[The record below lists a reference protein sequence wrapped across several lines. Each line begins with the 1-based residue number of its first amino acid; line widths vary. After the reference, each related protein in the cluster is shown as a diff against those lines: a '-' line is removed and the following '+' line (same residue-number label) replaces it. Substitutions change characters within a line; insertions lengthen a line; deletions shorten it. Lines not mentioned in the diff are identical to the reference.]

1 MQSEQAEIKFRIP
14 QWGDPTQ
21 IEWPT
26 DPDTGEELIDHS
38 NAIDIT
44 SGGGGG
50 GGSSDPVTMN
60 VGTVT
65 TGTAGS
71 NASANITDNG
81 NNSFTLNMTIPRGQ
95 DGTNGTNGTNGTT
108 PVFSSPPTTSTLS
121 AGSSATA
128 SISGSGTSSSPYKF
142 SFGIPRGYTG
152 STGSQ
157 GPSAISNYSLTSAS
171 GYIVLNNGFKIQWK
185 TLASSSSNTASTIT
199 PPINFTSFS
208 WTLTQSIIGGVT
220 ISESSTNSAS
230 VARVCG
236 AEASASSSLNS
247 FRVFH
252 HTNQTRHVVML
263 GV

>member
-1 MQSEQAEIKFRIP
+1 M
-14 QWGDPTQ
+14 
-21 IEWPT
+21 
-26 DPDTGEELIDHS
+26 IDHS
-38 NAIDIT
+38 AAIDIT

-60 VGTVT
+60 IGTVT

-108 PVFSSPPTTSTLS
+108 PIFSSTTTTSTLS

-142 SFGIPRGYTG
+142 SFGIPRGNTG
-152 STGSQ
+152 STGAT
-157 GPSAISNYSLTSAS
+157 GPSAISRYSLTNDA
-171 GYIVLNNGFKIQWK
+171 GYIVLSNGFKIQWK
-185 TLASSSSNTASTIT
+185 TIPSATNTQNSAYEVI
-199 PPINFTSFS
+199 PPISFTTFSFVVS
-208 WTLTQSIIGGVT
+208 TPF
-220 ISESSTNSAS
+220 ISVKTADTTNNQNSAT
-230 VARVCG
+230 VAKMTG
-236 AEASASSSLNS
+236 AFYKAGSSLNS
-247 FRVFH
+247 LWVYRAYN
-252 HTNQTRHVVML
+252 TDRPVVMI